1 MIYSRIT
8 GTGSYLPEKVLTNH
22 DLAKIVDTSD
32 EWIVERT
39 GIRERHIVAEGE
51 NTSDLALHASRKA
64 IEAAGIDPK
73 QIDLIVVATTTPD
86 FVFPSTAC
94 LLQEK
99 LGIRGCPAFD
109 VQAVC
114 SGFIYGVSV
123 ADQFIH
129 SGQSKCALVVG
140 AETMSRILDWQDR
153 GTCVLFGD
161 GAGAVIIQAS
171 DKPGIVSTHLH
182 ADGSQHH
189 LLETPARIENGK
201 VVGNPYLVMDGGAV
215 FKYAVNALDSIVEE
229 ALAANDMDKSEVD
242 WLVPHQANLRI
253 IKGTAKK
260 LGMSMDRVVV
270 TLDKHGNTSAA
281 SIPLA
286 LDSAVREG
294 KIKAGETV
302 LLEGIGGGF
311 AWGAVLVR
319 W

>member
-1 MIYSRIT
+1 LIYSRIT
-8 GTGSYLPEKVLTNH
+8 GTGGYLPEKVLTNH
-22 DLAKIVDTSD
+22 DLAKIVETSD

-39 GIRERHIVAEGE
+39 GIRERHIVAEDE
-51 NTSDLALHASRKA
+51 NTSDMALHASRKA
-64 IEAAGIDPK
+64 IETAGIDPN

-123 ADQFIH
+123 ADQFIR

-153 GTCVLFGD
+153 NTCVLFGD
-161 GAGAVIIQAS
+161 GAGAVILQAS

-182 ADGSQHH
+182 ADGSQHR
-189 LLETPARIENGK
+189 LLETPSRIENGK
-201 VVGNPYLVMDGGAV
+201 IVGNPYLVMDGGAV
-215 FKYAVNALDSIVEE
+215 FKYAVNVLDSIVEE
-229 ALAANDMDKSEVD
+229 ALAANKMDKSEVD

-260 LGMSMDRVVV
+260 LGMSMERVVV

>member
-94 LLQEK
+94 LRQEK
-99 LGIRGCPAFD
+99 LVIRGCPAFD
-109 VQAVC
+109 VQAVS

-229 ALAANDMDKSEVD
+229 ALAVNDMDKSEVD

-260 LGMSMDRVVV
+260 LGMSMERVVV

>member
-1 MIYSRIT
+1 MIYSQIT

-64 IEAAGIDPK
+64 IEAAGIDPN

-123 ADQFIH
+123 ADQFIR

-140 AETMSRILDWQDR
+140 AESMSRILDWQDR

-161 GAGAVIIQAS
+161 GAGAVILQAS

-189 LLETPARIENGK
+189 LLEVPARIEGGK

-229 ALAANDMDKSEVD
+229 ALAANNMDKSEVD

-260 LGMSMDRVVV
+260 LGMSMERVVV

>member
-1 MIYSRIT
+1 LIYSQIT

-64 IEAAGIDPK
+64 IEAAGIDPN

-123 ADQFIH
+123 ADQFIR

-140 AETMSRILDWQDR
+140 AESMSRILDWQDR

-161 GAGAVIIQAS
+161 GAGAVILQAS

-189 LLETPARIENGK
+189 LLEVPARIEGGK

-229 ALAANDMDKSEVD
+229 ALAANNMDKSEVD

-260 LGMSMDRVVV
+260 LGMSMERVVV

>member
-1 MIYSRIT
+1 LIYSRIT

-39 GIRERHIVAEGE
+39 GISERHIVAEGE

-123 ADQFIH
+123 ADQFIR

-161 GAGAVIIQAS
+161 GAGAVILQAS

-189 LLETPARIENGK
+189 LLETPARIESGK
-201 VVGNPYLVMDGGAV
+201 VIGKPYLIMDGGAV

-229 ALAANDMDKSEVD
+229 ALAANNMDKSEVD

-294 KIKAGETV
+294 KIKTGETV